1 MKKKKKSDNTEQI
14 VEAVIE
20 GIQEKKGRNI
30 LSLNLTGIE
39 NSVGD
44 YFIIC
49 DGDSSTQVEAIADSV
64 EEVVRKK
71 LNEKVWHKEGAENA
85 HWLLMDYATVI
96 VHIFQ
101 KQFREYYNLENLWA
115 DAQVKII
122 ESRY

>member
-1 MKKKKKSDNTEQI
+1 MKRKKKSDNTEQI

-20 GIQEKKGRNI
+20 GIQEKKGKNI
-30 LSLNLTGIE
+30 LSLNLTEIE

-64 EEVVRKK
+64 EEVVKNK
-71 LNEKVWHKEGAENA
+71 VNEKAWHKEGRENA
-85 HWLLMDYATVI
+85 QWLLMDYATVI

-101 KQFREYYNLENLWA
+101 KQYRDYYNLENLWA
-115 DAQVKII
+115 DAQVKVI